1 MAVASISQA
10 GFPPAGGS
18 LALLSIPFIFTQDE
32 LLTTGDFMKQAKER
46 GHNLSLNGLRVLHEY
61 RLLVPLYR
69 VSDTPVQGRRINV
82 EINGG
87 MNVRRWVLEAGDAG
101 RLRDSAD
108 EGYSKAWPYSRA
120 DDEPDHHWWNG
131 CAFSSWQLLD
141 LQNAIN
147 DYQIAGL

>member
-1 MAVASISQA
+1 M
-10 GFPPAGGS
+10 
-18 LALLSIPFIFTQDE
+18 
-32 LLTTGDFMKQAKER
+32 
-46 GHNLSLNGLRVLHEY
+46 
-61 RLLVPLYR
+61 
-69 VSDTPVQGRRINV
+69 QGRRINV

-131 CAFSSWQLLD
+131 FAFSSWQLLD
-141 LQNAIN
+141 LHNAIN
-147 DYQIAGL
+147 DYQSQASDLL

>member
-87 MNVRRWVLEAGDAG
+87 MSSSGSAGSQLFQADTHPDDPDNPALCRG
-101 RLRDSAD
+101 PDRLFGSAD
-108 EGYSKAWPYSRA
+108 GPTSFPAP
-120 DDEPDHHWWNG
+120 
-131 CAFSSWQLLD
+131 SWRLLVNRHVWSQD
-141 LQNAIN
+141 VNSI
-147 DYQIAGL
+147 